1 MTIGSAASLAGTL
14 AKAPLSPFPVA
25 RGDKGVA
32 ILPYGRGDH
41 DAPPR
46 IVSLQKAA
54 GEPPRGRILV
64 AAGEA
69 GTALELQRF
78 LAQSGYR
85 VVGPAASAAETN
97 RLIERARQPLSCG
110 LLDVD
115 LLDSAA
121 IADRLAARG
130 VPIVW
135 LASAANAVLPSAHTA
150 APLVYKP
157 ILRGDLIEAVETSI
171 RNHACR
177 SVYVTPPPQAAWPR
191 IFPQL

>member
-1 MTIGSAASLAGTL
+1 MTTGSAASLAGTL
-14 AKAPLSPFPVA
+14 PKAPLSPFPMA
-25 RGDKGVA
+25 RRDNGVA
-32 ILPYGRGDH
+32 ILPYGQGNH

-46 IVSLQKAA
+46 IGSLQKAA
-54 GEPPRGRILV
+54 GEPPRGHVLV

-69 GTALELQRF
+69 ETALELQRL

-85 VVGPAASAAETN
+85 VVGPAASSEETN
-97 RLIERARQPLSCG
+97 RLIGRAPQPLSCG
-110 LLDVD
+110 LLEID
-115 LLDSAA
+115 LVDSAS
-121 IADRLAARG
+121 IADRLSARG

-135 LASAANAVLPSAHTA
+135 LASAANTVLPSEHAA
-150 APLVYKP
+150 APIVYRP
-157 ILRGDLIEAVETSI
+157 FSRDDLREAVETSI